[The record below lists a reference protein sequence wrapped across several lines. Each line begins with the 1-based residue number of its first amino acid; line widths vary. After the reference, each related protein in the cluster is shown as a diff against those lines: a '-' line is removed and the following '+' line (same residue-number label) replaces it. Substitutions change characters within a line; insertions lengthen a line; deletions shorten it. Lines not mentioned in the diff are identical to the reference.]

1 MKNILPIILMASSI
15 GAWAQTPIQV
25 QTKTE
30 NYDLS
35 DAYSITFENGGQ
47 TQVIKT
53 KSQGEIRV
61 PLADLKQIY
70 FNDTLVTLADQIKNL
85 EGCEIMKTI
94 LFEEN
99 SGLAPYMFAPYLNA
113 SNISR
118 VFIPTDKAFEAIPV
132 VNSQNPNIPCV
143 LSVAL
148 DRNASFPFCAQLRSF
163 DIETGEVGSVLVGVT
178 ISSAELGSFL
188 KRLVLNQFAFG
199 NGKELK
205 TVTGSMIAESEEG
218 YKGTYELEATRK
230 GNKYQTNVNAVQVL
244 SGSDN
249 RKCIITDA
257 VLSETLYSTYE
268 ALQELS
274 PMFLQL
280 LEDIPLDLLAQLGI
294 IDYDD
299 EYWEFTPD
307 ITYFKTLSSG
317 KKNFRWNTTAVN
329 YTILAPTDEA
339 LEAAF
344 RSGSLLS
351 WDEIKAMADN
361 LMESADWETKGKGE
375 VCEKVTKLFSFI
387 NQHILFGNVMTDIPE
402 NTESKIATCW
412 VTGNHTSQTVSVR
425 RDKGNVFSVST
436 AKTIPSSIRYVREVG
451 ESNYQLLLSDQMQSG
466 VVMQIDKAITN
477 E

>member
-1 MKNILPIILMASSI
+1 MKKILPIILMASSI

-25 QTKTE
+25 QTKTKT
-30 NYDLS
+30 YDLS

-70 FNDTLVTLADQIKNL
+70 FNDTLVTLTDQIKNL

-99 SGLAPYMFAPYLNA
+99 SVLAPYMFAPYLNA
-113 SNISR
+113 SNITR

-132 VNSQNPNIPCV
+132 VNPKTPNLPCV
-143 LSVAL
+143 LSVTL
-148 DRNASFPFCAQLRSF
+148 DKAASFPFRAQLKRY
-163 DIETGEVGSVLVGVT
+163 DPETGEVGGFLGIT
-178 ISSAELGSFL
+178 PSSAELGAFL
-188 KRLVLNQFAFG
+188 KRLVMNQFAFG
-199 NGKELK
+199 NRKELK
-205 TVTGSMIAESEEG
+205 TVTGSMIEESEEG

-244 SGSDN
+244 NGSDN
-249 RKCIITDA
+249 RKCIVTDA
-257 VLSETLYSTYE
+257 VLSETLCSTHE

-274 PMFLQL
+274 PKFLQL
-280 LEDIPLDLLAQLGI
+280 LEDIPLDLMDQLGFFDP
-294 IDYDD
+294 DY
-299 EYWEFTPD
+299 EYWERTP
-307 ITYFKTLSSG
+307 YFSFFETLSSG
-317 KKNFRWNTTAVN
+317 KKKFRWNSTAVN
-329 YTILAPTDEA
+329 YTIFAPTDEA

-344 RSGSLLS
+344 RSGILLS
-351 WDEIKAMADN
+351 WDEIRAMADN
-361 LMESADWETKGKGE
+361 LIDSADWEIKGKYE
-375 VCEKVTKLFSFI
+375 VLEKVTELFFFI

-402 NTESKIATCW
+402 NTESKITTCLL
-412 VTGNHTSQTVSVR
+412 TGNHTAQTVSVR

-436 AKTIPSSIRYVREVG
+436 AKTIPSSIRYVKEVG
-451 ESNYQLLLSDQMQSG
+451 ESNYQLFFSDQMQSG